1 MKALKFTFSAEA
13 IRSVS
18 LKVLD
23 LTARKSHL
31 NKLLKED
38 VRVMERRRRKRQEIG
53 KKGDRKDR
61 KIDGRKDRWIEV
73 DRWMGKQTDRQIDR

>member
-1 MKALKFTFSAEA
+1 MKVLKFTFSAEA

-38 VRVMERRRRKRQEIG
+38 VKSDGAEEGRRKGGEEMGKMER
-53 KKGDRKDR
+53 
-61 KIDGRKDRWIEV
+61 
-73 DRWMGKQTDRQIDR
+73 